1 MSQHYGEALAKD
13 KLKLLAELIERAQIG
28 QNELNEARKAA
39 GKSKLD
45 NKWTRGVNIV
55 KTAPDYSPLLPKFLD
70 KINDGK
76 NVSHQE
82 IYAAFEYIRKAD
94 DGLLAKLK
102 ITKGEEIHHAIGYA
116 EFARSV
122 EQLSV
127 DDQVKAFTYLSAND
141 FPLGTTPS
149 NTKYGALGKI
159 AHRNPNAVG
168 NPAYLSAHFKN
179 NGVPLQMD
187 TVPNNF
193 DEWVNVWENKIVPQA
208 YTGAAVGRL
217 VDGERV
223 NKIFEA
229 METDPEGLAKI
240 AQKHGTTPDQ
250 IVSAVFSREAIEDI
264 GDSPTLKASREYA
277 KKIGLDNTMS
287 NFRQGKANEGL
298 ILDQLGE
305 AGFNPEVVQRQLQTP
320 ESIDRSILRV
330 DPREALE
337 NTTKILMSG
346 GGVHTNSVARLQ
358 RKLEKEFAA
367 AAGKEFRMDIPGAA
381 EMGKAFKN
389 NPFEALK
396 GAALALD
403 PEAVKSLFQGNPLEA
418 ANQAAL
424 GAGINAGVAE
434 MLKVSPVQQARL
446 ASYASK
452 IPGVA
457 SQLPKT
463 LSFIGGAARF
473 AGSVGGA
480 VAGYQLADAILKGST
495 GAGFVDTIKQVQDK
509 ETTAEINEAAVK
521 SAAKS
526 KQLAAEREL
535 PKPIMD
541 SDTIEKFA
549 TDPLNELEY
558 GWKKLTGQV

>member
-1 MSQHYGEALAKD
+1 MSRHYGEALAKD

-28 QNELNEARKAA
+28 QNELNEARQAA
-39 GKSKLD
+39 GRPKLD
-45 NKWTRGVNIV
+45 NKWKRGVNVV

-94 DGLLAKLK
+94 DQLLAKLK
-102 ITKGEEIHHAIGYA
+102 ITKGDEIHHAIGYA

-122 EQLSV
+122 EQLSP
-127 DDQVKAFTYLSAND
+127 DEQVKAFTYLSAND
-141 FPLGTTPS
+141 FPLGTVPS

-159 AHRNPNAVG
+159 AHRNPDAAG

-179 NGVPLQMD
+179 NGVPLQLD
-187 TVPNNF
+187 TIPTNF
-193 DEWVNVWENKIVPQA
+193 DEWVDVWENKIVPQA

-298 ILDQLGE
+298 ILDQMGE
-305 AGFNPEVVQRQLQTP
+305 AGFNPDVVQKQLQTP

-330 DPREALE
+330 DPREALD
-337 NTTKILMSG
+337 NTTRILRSG
-346 GGVHTNSVARLQ
+346 GGIYTNSKQLLLDKRKLVAGAAGAGILALGPLGTAASAAELKGRTEIAAETDSLVDKAQ
-358 RKLEKEFAA
+358 AAIAGTSLAADLMTYNPVTAVPATLVSTGADALNLVIDGGRAFLSGDATRNRRKLERQEQL
-367 AAGKEFRMDIPGAA
+367 R
-381 EMGKAFKN
+381 
-389 NPFEALK
+389 AL
-396 GAALALD
+396 
-403 PEAVKSLFQGNPLEA
+403 P
-418 ANQAAL
+418 
-424 GAGINAGVAE
+424 
-434 MLKVSPVQQARL
+434 
-446 ASYASK
+446 
-452 IPGVA
+452 
-457 SQLPKT
+457 
-463 LSFIGGAARF
+463 
-473 AGSVGGA
+473 
-480 VAGYQLADAILKGST
+480 AD
-495 GAGFVDTIKQVQDK
+495 
-509 ETTAEINEAAVK
+509 
-521 SAAKS
+521 
-526 KQLAAEREL
+526 AAERENAL
-535 PKPIMD
+535 
-541 SDTIEKFA
+541 SVGFA
-549 TDPLNELEY
+549 
-558 GWKKLTGQV
+558 GGM